1 MKNFFL
7 NLMAFVCMTML
18 FTACGSDEKSDNDT
32 SGNKELYGTIWKNTI
47 ENDQTYYGNTVS
59 YSLTFGKNDIAEF
72 NRNIA
77 DEDNIV
83 EGDFTYSNGSGS
95 IKGTTI
101 VPVYNENT
109 EEYEDTEVA
118 FQYSFTIS
126 GNELILKYGLQEVT
140 LTKE

>member
-1 MKNFFL
+1 
-7 NLMAFVCMTML
+7 MTML
-18 FTACGSDEKSDNDT
+18 FTACGSDEKSGDDT

-59 YSLTFGKNDIAEF
+59 YSLTFGKNDIVEF

-95 IKGTTI
+95 IKGTTV